1 MAQNLSIYIYIFH
14 LISNYGYMNLVM
26 TTYFGMHINLT
37 FIHDLCYVSY
47 YFEVI
52 KDSKGQQKVKK
63 GHFFNYLKMTEKFV
77 NILFER

>member
-1 MAQNLSIYIYIFH
+1 
-14 LISNYGYMNLVM
+14 M

-63 GHFFNYLKMTEKFV
+63 GHFFNYLKMTEKLV
-77 NILFER
+77 NILFKGKISTTITFFIKKTKIWPYFF